1 MIIFQQRQIPI
12 YLRSTFVKRELI
24 YIVGRCKE
32 LLIPDC
38 EVWLTAPPEF
48 GAALDKGWKKGI
60 QVLDLTYHVES
71 DSLVIKREKK
81 ML

>member
-1 MIIFQQRQIPI
+1 M
-12 YLRSTFVKRELI
+12 
-24 YIVGRCKE
+24 
-32 LLIPDC
+32 IPDC

-48 GAALDKGWKKGI
+48 GAALDRAWKKGI